1 MTLDEMRMLFDYD
14 RWATRR
20 LWDAVAPL
28 SIEAADREIGS
39 QFSFPTLKGMLG
51 HILGGHIIWL
61 GRWRGASPAAVPSG
75 KDFLDLAALRA
86 RWDQAEADLT
96 AFIAGLSEADLA
108 RTIHYKNTQG
118 QTFALPLG
126 SLMQHLVNHGTHHR
140 SEVATMLTMLG
151 VSPPPT
157 DLTIYHLLRTG
168 QMS

>member
-14 RWATRR
+14 RWANQR
-20 LWDAVAPL
+20 LWEAVVALPPGTV
-28 SIEAADREIGS
+28 EREVGS

-51 HILGGHIIWL
+51 HILGGHIVWL
-61 GRWRGASPAAVPSG
+61 GRWRGASAAVPSG
-75 KDFLDLAALRA
+75 KDFPDLATLRA
-86 RWDQAEADLT
+86 RWDEAEVDLI
-96 AFIAGLSEADLA
+96 AFAAGLSEADLA

-118 QTFALPLG
+118 QAFALPLG

-157 DLTIYHLLRTG
+157 DLTVYHLVRTG